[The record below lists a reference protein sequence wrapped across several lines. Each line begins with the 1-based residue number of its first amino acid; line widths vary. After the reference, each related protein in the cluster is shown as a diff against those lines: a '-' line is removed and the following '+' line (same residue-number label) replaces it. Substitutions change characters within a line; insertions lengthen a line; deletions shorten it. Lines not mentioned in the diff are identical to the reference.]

1 MSSEKAG
8 ITINFQLKET
18 DHLIKEGLLHK
29 SDERSV
35 AHAALDATSYLTSLV
50 DNHVNIPS
58 DVFTPCEALMHS
70 LSSIDVLEENPDN
83 GKQLYTSA
91 IQLIGS
97 HLLVGCDDCGT

>member
-97 HLLVGCDDCGT
+97 QPPTCRL